1 MTAAKLC
8 VVLLLSLC
16 SLTAC
21 GEKKDVRSGVVYI
34 PQEVKFSSPLDHTDS
49 ACISGE
55 TVYLLGTIRDLD
67 TFTDTLTLVRIPLE
81 GGKAEELPGFLPT
94 QFEDGGEYSSIS
106 GYLRLGQ
113 DGTHC

>member
-34 PQEVKFSSPLDHTDS
+34 PQEVTFSSPLDHTDS
-49 ACISGE
+49 ACISGA
-55 TVYLLGTIRDLD
+55 TVSARGVTNGVNAALAVAGVLGQSI
-67 TFTDTLTLVRIPLE
+67 IIN
-81 GGKAEELPGFLPT
+81 LPGRRKGALENLAAMLPALPHAL
-94 QFEDGGEYSSIS
+94 DKLHGDPADCGG
-106 GYLRLGQ
+106 
-113 DGTHC
+113 